1 MQVPHVPAGREAPE
15 HLPTVR
21 VHQSTGVIEFPD
33 ADPSL
38 HLSESEEPI
47 PIPVKEADSVTYEH
61 VGHQWV
67 LDGKTMQK
75 RQGAA
80 DGYGSGTLSLFK
92 DVFSHSYKENIATQ
106 HSMCLYVERYV
117 NVTGVAANMILI
129 HRLSESR

>member
-1 MQVPHVPAGREAPE
+1 MKCPNTSRPW
-15 HLPTVR
+15 
-21 VHQSTGVIEFPD
+21 GVIEFPD
-33 ADPSL
+33 VDTSHYLP
-38 HLSESEEPI
+38 ESEEPI
-47 PIPVKEADSVTYEH
+47 PILVKEADSVTFKH